1 MTEKVQ
7 AIIATLELDNLTS
20 EELWELR
27 NYAGSKHIDTKQEE
41 TEADLWTSTIAA
53 IDQNETDADR
63 ELEMRSDAEEEKMGY
78 DDEDDNIY

>member
-1 MTEKVQ
+1 MTAKVQ

-41 TEADLWTSTIAA
+41 TEAALWQSITAE
-53 IDQNETDADR
+53 IDKNETDADR
-63 ELEMRSDAEEEKMGY
+63 ELEMRSDSEEEVTEY
-78 DDEDDNIY
+78 VDEDDNIY

>member
-1 MTEKVQ
+1 MTAKVQ

-41 TEADLWTSTIAA
+41 TEAALWQSITAE
-53 IDQNETDADR
+53 IDKNETDADR

-78 DDEDDNIY
+78 DEEDDYFY